1 MRAGV
6 SSNPSVS
13 GSLILAQRASGPFR
27 VAICRERSESP
38 DITVRLDRLDEQTLA
53 YEPVCSFASAEW
65 GQAMRLLVD
74 LGDAIPEAS
83 RALDAEASQLLGAGL
98 GASS

>member
-1 MRAGV
+1 MRANA
-6 SSNPSVS
+6 SSPLES

-27 VAICRERSESP
+27 VAICRERPGTP
-38 DITVRLDRLDEQTLA
+38 DITVRLDRLDEETLA

-65 GQAMRLLVD
+65 GEAMRLLIN

-83 RALDAEASQLLGAGL
+83 RALDAEALLVRGGA
-98 GASS
+98 A